1 MDLLLIAV
9 DLAMLTYMLGVL
21 ILALPIPYRPLKV
34 WGPRLIADALMA
46 AVLASSITLITSA
59 GDMILGQLGV
69 DWPTFYEWL
78 SGRTAALVSVF
89 ASLTYASSLVKS
101 TDYSFL
107 ASPLN
112 MAAAYLA
119 TAFSSLKIIYLLSSF
134 VYIFK
139 DKLALIGILMYS
151 IPFRLGKGV
160 GSFMI
165 AASII
170 MYVGFPLMPQ
180 FVATFESVS
189 ASQAAQWHSTTIYM
203 RVTDSVGNP
212 VPYPI
217 VNFYLEGGNEEPIGT
232 IIGDSEGELIIGDG
246 LDALPENFTLITEVK
261 FMGYIFTPH
270 PNTVSSKDT
279 SVTITIYPL
288 LYSNG
293 VSAILGLGTELIGAN
308 VSDFDISADINALR
322 DTGLTIV
329 ALGGVNMS
337 TILID
342 GAEVECDWQARTW
355 YDITI
360 KECVVSVGPGKHSF
374 NVFFIGRDYPRPSVE
389 EKRIMYLESV
399 FDIITGLL
407 TMAVSF
413 LYSLVF
419 LPGVYVAAL
428 TSVTAAASKVLGG
441 GRLKLV

>member
-1 MDLLLIAV
+1 MDLLLVAV

-21 ILALPIPYRPLKV
+21 ILALPIPYRPLKA

-46 AVLASSITLITSA
+46 AVLASSVTLITSA

-69 DWPTFYEWL
+69 DWPAFYEWL

-107 ASPLN
+107 ASPLK
-112 MAAAYLA
+112 MAATYLA

-134 VYIFK
+134 VYVFK
-139 DKLALIGILMYS
+139 DKLAVIGILMYS

-165 AASII
+165 AASIV

-180 FVATFESVS
+180 FVATFENVS
-189 ASQAAQWHSTTIYM
+189 TTQSTQWRSTTIYIQ
-203 RVTDSVGNP
+203 VTDSVGGTI
-212 VPYPI
+212 PYPV
-217 VNFYLEGGNEEPIGT
+217 VNFYLEGDEEPIGT
-232 IIGDSEGELIIGDG
+232 IIGDSSGELIIGDG
-246 LDALPENFTLITEVK
+246 LDALPNNFTFTTEVK
-261 FMGYIFTPH
+261 FMGYVFTPH
-270 PNTVSSKDT
+270 PNTVSSEDT
-279 SVTITIYPL
+279 SVTLTISPL

-293 VSAILGLGTELIGAN
+293 VSALLGSGTELVWAN
-308 VSDFDISADINALR
+308 VSGFDISADINALR
-322 DTGLTIV
+322 DTELVFV
-329 ALGGVNMS
+329 ALNDVNAIS
-337 TILID
+337 ILVD
-342 GAEVECDWQARTW
+342 GDEVNCDWQSRTW
-355 YDITI
+355 YDIAI
-360 KECVVSVGPGKHSF
+360 KECVISVTSGKHNFDVS
-374 NVFFIGRDYPRPSVE
+374 FIGKDYPRPSVD
-389 EKRIMYLESV
+389 EKRIMYLESI

-428 TSVTAAASKVLGG
+428 TSITAAASKVLGG